1 MNTEKSLRRNADDG
15 QRMSIHKQFVAN
27 DLCVRR
33 KMIAPEFVTD
43 HCHRIRLEKVIVV
56 DEEPAGRGLYAQCA
70 EEIAGNK
77 LGGHHRAVGV
87 YIGGIAEAKDLG
99 ERFRMAAKI
108 TEHVQRER
116 IVDVTAIVSAATPA
130 VVVHLQGLGP
140 GPLLTA
146 RPVHHVQLRRIC
158 YGQRLQQDR
167 VNQAENGTVCANA
180 QREREHGNDGKSR
193 SVAESSHSISQV
205 AEEVMQKMEAA
216 SLAAAFLVSF
226 HCAEFEAGAA
236 ERFLWL
242 EPATREFLRSLP
254 DMGLD
259 FRVQIC

>member
-1 MNTEKSLRRNADDG
+1 
-15 QRMSIHKQFVAN
+15 
-27 DLCVRR
+27 
-33 KMIAPEFVTD
+33 EFVTD
-43 HCHRIRLEKVIVV
+43 HCHRIRLEKVILV
-56 DEEPAGRGLYAQCA
+56 DEEPAGCRLYAQCA

-77 LGGHHRAVGV
+77 LGVHHSAIGV

-99 ERFRMAAKI
+99 ERFRMGAKVM
-108 TEHVQRER
+108 EHVQREG
-116 IVDVTAIVSAATPA
+116 IVDVTAIASPAAPA

-140 GPLLTA
+140 DPLLVA

-180 QREREHGNDGKSR
+180 QREREHGNNRKSR

-226 HCAEFEAGAA
+226 HCAEFQAGAA
-236 ERFLWL
+236 ERCVWL
-242 EPATREFLRSLP
+242 ESATREFLRSLP
-254 DMGLD
+254 DMELD
-259 FRVQIC
+259 FLVHIGVEAVPME